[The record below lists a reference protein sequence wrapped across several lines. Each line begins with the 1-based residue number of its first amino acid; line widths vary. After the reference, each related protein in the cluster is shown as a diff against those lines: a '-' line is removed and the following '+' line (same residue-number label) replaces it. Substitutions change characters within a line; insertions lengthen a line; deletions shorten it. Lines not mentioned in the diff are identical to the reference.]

1 MSNGSTDRS
10 YRRDQVVSIINSVIH
25 RVSQPQDLP
34 HDVLLH
40 ELHDLKQI
48 MEDLRYQLGNTAAD
62 SVLSEHIPSAH
73 DELEAVVGATEA
85 ATESILGACE
95 NILNAVQKKAPDMG
109 HVVETEITGIYEACT
124 FQDITGQ
131 RISKVITTLK
141 AIDAKV
147 SGLLNSIGAND
158 DGQNAPALPTHAP
171 SLLNGPALPQG
182 GGLSQDEID
191 RLLDGM

>member
-1 MSNGSTDRS
+1 MSNGSPDKS

-25 RVSQPQDLP
+25 KVSQPQDLP
-34 HDVLLH
+34 QEVLLH
-40 ELHDLKQI
+40 ELHDLKRI

-95 NILNAVQKKAPDMG
+95 NILAAVQRKAPDMERA
-109 HVVETEITGIYEACT
+109 VETEITGIYEACT

-147 SGLLNSIGAND
+147 SGLLNTIGAND
-158 DGQNAPALPTHAP
+158 DAHKPPVMQTQNS

-182 GGLSQDEID
+182 GGLSQSEID

>member
-1 MSNGSTDRS
+1 MSNGSMDKS

-25 RVSQPQDLP
+25 KVSQPQDVP
-34 HDVLLH
+34 HGALLH
-40 ELHDLKQI
+40 ELHDLKRI
-48 MEDLRYQLGNTAAD
+48 MEDLRYQLGSAAAD

-73 DELEAVVGATEA
+73 DELEAVVGATEV

-95 NILNAVQKKAPDMG
+95 NILTAVQKRASDMERT
-109 HVVETEITGIYEACT
+109 VETQITGIYEACT

-131 RISKVITTLK
+131 RISKVITTLR

-147 SGLLNSIGAND
+147 SGLLNTIGAND
-158 DGQNAPALPTHAP
+158 DGQRAPVIQTQTS
-171 SLLNGPALPQG
+171 SLLNGPALPHG
-182 GGLSQDEID
+182 GGLSQSEID